1 MLIPAAPAREK
12 RTIGHLR
19 NLTAPTSGPTAG
31 IVFFGDRKAPA
42 GTVFKF
48 EGGATQVFGGA
59 LYFPK
64 GDVSSAA

>member
-1 MLIPAAPAREK
+1 MRRVEISQCSALK
-12 RTIGHLR
+12 RT
-19 NLTAPTSGPTAG
+19 AG
-31 IVFFGDRKAPA
+31 SLQRKAPA